1 MTLAASRRA
10 VLAGLLAA
18 PAIRPAA
25 AQGAP
30 LRFTLDWTFQGPN
43 AVFLHA
49 NRAGYYRAEG
59 LNVTVDAGQGSA
71 GAIQRIVGG
80 AYDMGFADLNSAIE
94 YNANNPGAMIK
105 GVMVLFDAA
114 PFSILTLKHKGI
126 AAPKDL
132 EGKTLG
138 APQFDAS
145 FRLFPAFCAATGVDR
160 SKVRVQAMAPPL
172 RETMLVRGEVDF
184 ITGHFYTS
192 ILELQARGVPSNDIV
207 VFLYA
212 RLGLPF
218 YGNGILAS
226 PRMLAERGDQ
236 VRGFLRATVRAMR
249 DIVADPARAITALK
263 ATDPLVDEAIETE
276 RLRMALADNVL
287 TQRVRRDGWG
297 GAEPD
302 RLAAS
307 IEQVSA
313 ALNLPRRIAPSD
325 LFDGSFLPPA
335 AERMLT

>member
-1 MTLAASRRA
+1 MATASRRA
-10 VLAGLLAA
+10 VLAGLVAA

-30 LRFTLDWTFQGPN
+30 IRFTLDWTFQGPN

-49 NRAGYYRAEG
+49 NRAGYYREAG
-59 LNVTVDAGQGSA
+59 LAVTVDAGQGSA

-80 AYDMGFADLNSAIE
+80 AYEMGFADLNSAIE
-94 YNANNPGAMIK
+94 YNATNPNAPIK

-114 PFSILTLKHKGI
+114 PFSILTLKQKGI
-126 AAPKDL
+126 AAPRDL
-132 EGKTLG
+132 EGRTLG

-145 FRLFPAFCAATGVDR
+145 FRLFPAFCAATGIDR
-160 SKVRVQAMAPPL
+160 AKVRVQTMAPPL

-192 ILELQARGVPSNDIV
+192 ILELRARGVPSEDIV

-226 PRMLAERGDQ
+226 PRMLADRGDQ
-236 VRGFLRATVRAMR
+236 VRGFIRATIRAMR
-249 DIVADPARAITALK
+249 DIVAQPRLALEALK
-263 ATDPLVDEAIETE
+263 ATDPLVDEAIEAE

-287 TQRVRRDGWG
+287 TERVRREGWG
-297 GAEPD
+297 GAD
-302 RLAAS
+302 AARLAAS
-307 IEQVSA
+307 IDQVSA
-313 ALNLPRRIAPSD
+313 ALDLPRRIAPAD
-325 LFDGSFLPPA
+325 LFDAGFLPPA
-335 AERMLT
+335 EERRIA